1 MRRPGTAASS
11 AGRHPSRPSAGR
23 RAPNRFPGDLL
34 LHPACLLAL
43 AVVILND
50 RVLKVHT
57 PGFVTG
63 KLSGFAGLVY
73 FPLFVI
79 AALEGARWLLRRDR
93 WKLGPRSVTIV
104 SLSIGAV
111 VVLIKSWGP
120 AAEFYRA
127 NLGLVLWPA
136 YAPLDLVQGRGLPPV
151 RRVGLA
157 QDLTDL
163 VSLVALVVPIWIARR
178 VMTPESGG
186 QAPITGT

>member
-1 MRRPGTAASS
+1 MRPGTAASS
-11 AGRHPSRPSAGR
+11 AGQHPSRPSAGR

-43 AVVILND
+43 ALVILND

-57 PGFVTG
+57 PGFLTG

-73 FPLFVI
+73 FPLFVV
-79 AALEGARWLLRRDR
+79 AALEGARWLLRRHR
-93 WKLGPRSVTIV
+93 WELGPRSILVV
-104 SLSIGAV
+104 SALTGAM
-111 VVLIKSWGP
+111 VVLIKTWGP

-127 NLGLVLWPA
+127 NLGVVLWPA
-136 YAPLDLVQGRGLPPV
+136 YAPLDLIQGRGLPPV

-178 VMTPESGG
+178 VMVPESGR
-186 QAPITGT
+186 QATTGGT